1 MDAFI
6 ICPDHRQSAGFAR
19 RIRPLA
25 LWPVQGRTLLDLWLE
40 HLAVAGIKHATIL
53 AADRPH
59 EIRQSVDLGGRWGLS
74 VTVLSVKR
82 EPSVEETSQRFMG
95 KDSTGRVPNI
105 ITLDTLPSMPHK
117 LLWESSAKLFD
128 LMQNNLRATPPES
141 CLTMREIAPDVH
153 VSTRARI
160 APTAK
165 IEGPVWIGPQVI
177 VGDNAQILAGT
188 IIEEAAYIDRQAIV
202 SESWVGPNTYVGAL
216 TNVQNSFA
224 WGGGIENWRKGVFL
238 EVTDDFLLTNLT
250 HKPFGGVRS
259 GWLSRMAGLLLM
271 LLTSPLAL
279 LYALW
284 ALLVRWQS
292 VFESRQVVLPPP
304 TKQDRYSPS
313 TRLYSLTAARGLFAR
328 WPELWA
334 VWRGD
339 MHLVGNRPLSQARAA
354 LLTNEFERMW
364 FDAPAGVFAYA
375 DIMNDGMHSSEN
387 DTAHSACY
395 AIHRCVRLNL
405 RILLHCLPR
414 FLLPLPRKEPGI
426 STNSQTQTCT

>member
-1 MDAFI
+1 MDVFI
-6 ICPDHRQSAGFAR
+6 ICPDYRKCAGFAR

-25 LWPVQGRTLLDLWLE
+25 LWPVLGRSLLDLWLE
-40 HLAVAGIKHATIL
+40 HLAAAGVKNATIL

-59 EIRQSVDLGGRWGLS
+59 EIRHAVDQGGRWGLS
-74 VTVLSVKR
+74 ITVLSVKR
-82 EPSVEETSQRFMG
+82 EPSTEEARLRFTG
-95 KDSTGRVPNI
+95 KDTSGRAPNI

-117 LLWESSAKLFD
+117 PLWESSAGMFD
-128 LMQNNLRATPPES
+128 IMLGNLRGTPPEAH
-141 CLTMREIAPDVH
+141 LTMREIAPEVH

-160 APTAK
+160 SATAK

-188 IIEEAAYIDRQAIV
+188 VIEEAAYIDRDAIV
-202 SESWVGPNTYVGAL
+202 SESWVGPSTYVGAM

-224 WGGGIENWRKGVFL
+224 WGGGIENWSKGVFL
-238 EVTDDFLLTNLT
+238 EITDDFLLTNLS
-250 HKPFGGVRS
+250 HKPIGSVRS
-259 GWLSRMAGLLLM
+259 GMLTRIAGLLLM
-271 LLTSPLAL
+271 ILTAPLAL
-279 LYALW
+279 IFALW
-284 ALLVRWQS
+284 TRTVKWQPA
-292 VFESRQVVLPPP
+292 FESRQVVLPPP

-313 TRLYSLTAARGLFAR
+313 TRLYSLLFAPGLFAR

-364 FDAPAGVFAYA
+364 FDAPAGIFSYA
-375 DIMNDGMHSSEN
+375 DIMNDGMSSTDN

-395 AIHRCVRLNL
+395 AIHRCLRLNF
-405 RILLHCLPR
+405 RILMHCLPR
-414 FLLPLPRKEPGI
+414 FLMPLYRKEHGI
-426 STNSQTQTCT
+426 PTNSSTQTCT